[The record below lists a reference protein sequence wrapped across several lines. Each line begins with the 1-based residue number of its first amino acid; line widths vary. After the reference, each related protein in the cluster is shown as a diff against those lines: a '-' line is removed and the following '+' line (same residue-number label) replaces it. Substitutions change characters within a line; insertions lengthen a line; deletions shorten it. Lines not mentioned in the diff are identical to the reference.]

1 MLDHKASYIKE
12 NNRKIGYADAVLE
25 AESIAE
31 RARGKKCCAIAC
43 TSEMSTALALLGCF
57 AAGVTAVPLSIRYGS
72 MHCKRIVDTVSPD
85 CVIRERNGRIS
96 VHSLSDSEYI
106 PPEKHPTLIMCTSG
120 TTGSPKGAMLDDE
133 CIITNVR
140 DVSGYFGM
148 SDTDTILIARPLYHC
163 AVLTGEFLTALTVG
177 ANVVFCSEPFNPVRL
192 SALVKKCGAT
202 VFCGTPTLMSALA
215 KIAPKERFESVKR
228 AAVSGECLDRKTA
241 ESIRALFKNA
251 SIYSVY
257 GLTEASPRVSFLP
270 PELFETYP
278 DCVGIP
284 LPSVRVK
291 ITDNNGVECPVGV
304 IGRLWVKGK
313 NVMKGYYNAK
323 EATARVLKNGWL
335 DTGDLAEINDAGLIK
350 IHGRADDM
358 LIISGMN
365 VYPQEVEAAMKADPR
380 VREVLVYGVK
390 DKNGVEHLAMS
401 LAGDFK
407 DKSEALHAAAA
418 LLPSYEVPNIIE
430 LVGELP
436 KNGSGKLIRK
446 R

>member
-96 VHSLSDSEYI
+96 VRSLSDSEYI

-241 ESIRALFKNA
+241 EGIRALFKNA